1 MIRASF
7 LIFALLLYAEAKII
21 VAVSVSPQAWLANQ
35 IGGDRIETLII
46 LPANASP
53 HVYEPKVSHMIKLA
67 KASLYLACGV
77 EFEKAWLKRFAQ
89 NAPNMQIV
97 YTDRNVTKLTLLP
110 FADENRT
117 RRREAVDS
125 HIWTSAQAMRSQAL
139 ATIDALIAVD
149 SQNEKFYRENGA
161 KTIAKIDALRA
172 ELTEKLAPYK
182 NRAFLIHHPS
192 LGYFANE
199 YELRQIFIEFEG
211 REPKPFELAAIAK
224 IAKDENITAIFVE
237 RGVSPKTARSLGVKT
252 VEIATIGEDWEAL
265 MRLVAQEAI
274 RVFDGGD

>member
-1 MIRASF
+1 MIRASL
-7 LIFALLLYAEAKII
+7 LILALLLYAEAKMI

-35 IGGDRIETLII
+35 IGGDRIETLVI
-46 LPANASP
+46 LPANSSP

-77 EFEKAWLKRFAQ
+77 EFEKAWLKRFTQ

-97 YTDRNVTKLTLLP
+97 YTNRNVTKLTLSP

-125 HIWTSAQAMRSQAL
+125 HIWTSARAMRSQAI

-149 SQNEKFYRENGA
+149 PQNEKFYRENGV

-199 YELRQIFIEFEG
+199 YGLRQIFIEFEG
-211 REPKPFELAAIAK
+211 REPKPSELAAIAK

-252 VEIATIGEDWEAL
+252 VEIVTIGEDWEAL

-274 RVFDGGD
+274 KVFNGGD